1 MFVAIVMVCSLVREG
16 DCMKFADNR
25 GPYFSEE
32 LCIARVQKMIEGVSP
47 TLPDE
52 PKKFMYK
59 CDDETGTPV

>member
-1 MFVAIVMVCSLVREG
+1 
-16 DCMKFADNR
+16 MKFTDNR

-32 LCIARVQKMIEGVSP
+32 LRIARVQEMIEGVSP